1 MTDDYLVPIQMNA
14 IPVSN
19 SARSRSFALRFLSL
33 KKMTAHANEM
43 MTELRRTNET
53 TEIMES
59 ESLNDVRY
67 AKSAMQMKIEI
78 NGIDHLHWNGVL

>member
-1 MTDDYLVPIQMNA
+1 M
-14 IPVSN
+14 
-19 SARSRSFALRFLSL
+19 
-33 KKMTAHANEM
+33 KKITAHANEM
-43 MTELRRTNET
+43 ITDPRRTKET